1 MKKGRQ
7 QLRKRGKVLQKSKA
21 GKILKRL
28 RRGGGGGGEGYSSKD
43 CLLNS
48 LFHGLSL
55 TLIDFR

>member
-28 RRGGGGGGEGYSSKD
+28 RRGGGGGRD
-43 CLLNS
+43 TLLPN
-48 LFHGLSL
+48 LTSL
-55 TLIDFR
+55 TFVDLVDFR